1 MKGVDEVWVPNF
13 SVVPPLLDEQALSPT
28 DTNDYRNQ
36 AVAEWFGV
44 SILHMSEIY

>member
-1 MKGVDEVWVPNF
+1 MLLTLGVLAAILFPKM
-13 SVVPPLLDEQALSPT
+13 
-28 DTNDYRNQ
+28 NQ